1 MFNRFSGNSVRNYH
15 SYITENPTLHN
26 IGLASYTRNT
36 LANFGM
42 ERKNGQK
49 TLSRDINEYFDNQYN
64 TIKPQLLGDS
74 VTLSILRFEKE
85 TKRYF
90 LTTSDGAGERNLW
103 YTPSGNA
110 ATSLQNFQER
120 FDLWQKGFI
129 TDNDEKY
136 KLNYVWS
143 NIQNSLSGCI
153 TFDVD
158 YTVLSC
164 ATTSLVRLYFQSGGK
179 ASTERTIA
187 TAAGGMIAGVP
198 SRATGASYAYTPTQ
212 NAGIGVY
219 SGTENGGADNPE
231 NTVAAPMRMTYDPA
245 TNRWESGTQQMLFRL
260 LTPIDGVAIPDLPN
274 DVDATDLSEFYD
286 GPLSST
292 FNIGSGMPV
301 SIENGNPHLFGP
313 NSNGCGPSPKE
324 KVVMVNRTPRSYAKG
339 ELVIGS
345 LINGEWIP
353 IGLVPGT
360 TVSKKFNIE
369 WSNIQKYIVNA
380 SAYFRD
386 VSDNNDITP
395 ERYMDSVRFRFYDSI
410 TGLFNASA
418 LGACG
423 NSLQKI
429 KILNLLNL
437 DIDSYTINN
446 NGELSKINS
455 RGELEPIQNITTADV
470 PNYFINLNTTPGIT
484 GYWQF
489 YDADV
494 IKPNLCGNNPDS
506 RLKYTNISQAPKSYP
521 ETNDV
526 DPLSVTSSWGMY
538 FPDGYTSAS
547 VSKLKN
553 ASEGFSFWT
562 REFGPTFVYNGNS
575 QIDFSAEANITLNL
589 SVAGAA
595 IDIVGNKFDVTDN
608 NLYHLPAQIAL
619 NSSGNQTIISEL
631 WWRAQTYPG
640 NYANNALSYLIDP
653 YKGDFVVNANNKDI
667 FNLKPINAT
676 KVQFTPLSL
685 QLALC
690 STTVVPNTQE
700 ATSFNEQGG
709 YADLNLSLQS
719 QSWDYKAFGQ
729 AWQRLSG
736 FMGQPID
743 QNNILIPNGNVRGA
757 IPFGKILRRFG
768 TGTSFAAP
776 RRFEK
781 PDGGPGLL
789 PWSDGEEISNV
800 NGIIAAKAT
809 VSLPAGGQLELRT
822 NNNFG
827 LNAYGIVTGSNGQ
840 TSFISAGLFGLIPNS
855 TGGQTKVYDNVQ
867 WGASSTDDIRAFGTT
882 ALWCKITDHSPNT
895 IYDAR
900 YFAPLQFN
908 PSGESMDI
916 DVPVNPA
923 LTDGGTPTV
932 IPVGTPIN
940 KNYVAK
946 VQLQKINPIR
956 RNMLLTGGGFYYIK
970 RVIAADPSTIEILTA
985 EGDVQTGYSDDDI
998 ITFAGKMSAKFKV
1011 TRTDANGKIL
1021 EVQPAIDV
1029 INPATEKPYG
1039 LDAYGEFSSNPF
1051 SAGEPLTGNI
1061 TTENGGGAI
1070 IRLNGC
1076 KIIEKIEHDTIQEYG
1091 TKLLTPSDNNGGG
1104 DDNGYVRSS
1113 KSTTYSLST
1122 NKTGKYDIF
1131 LFFVNDIMNYPEN
1144 SNGANPQM
1152 NGPFAQY
1159 VNLEI
1164 SAN

>member
-1 MFNRFSGNSVRNYH
+1 MFNRSGGGSVRNYH

-42 ERKNGQK
+42 ERRNGQK
-49 TLSRDINEYFDNQYN
+49 TLSRDIDEYFDNQYS
-64 TIKPQLLGDS
+64 TIKSRLLGDS
-74 VTLSILRFEKE
+74 ATLSILKFEKE

-90 LTTSDGAGERNLW
+90 LTTSNGNGDRNLW
-103 YTPSGNA
+103 YTPSGSFSN
-110 ATSLQNFQER
+110 LQSFQSS

-129 TDNDEKY
+129 TDETEKY

-153 TFDVD
+153 TFNVD
-158 YTVLSC
+158 YTVLTC
-164 ATTSLVRLYFQSGGK
+164 EAKSLVRLYFQSGGK
-179 ASTERTIA
+179 ASTERSVA

-212 NAGIGVY
+212 EAGIGVY
-219 SGTENGGADNPE
+219 AGPSAGGADNAD

-260 LTPIDGVAIPDLPN
+260 LTDIDGVPVPDLPN
-274 DVDATDLSEFYD
+274 DVDATELSEFYD

-324 KVVMVNRTPRSYAKG
+324 KVVMVNRTPRSYSKG
-339 ELVIGS
+339 EIVIGS

-353 IGLVPGT
+353 IGFGPGR

-386 VSDNNDITP
+386 ESDNNDITP
-395 ERYMDSVRFRFYDSI
+395 EKYINSVRFKFYDSLA
-410 TGLFNASA
+410 GVFNASTLNA
-418 LGACG
+418 SG
-423 NSLQKI
+423 NDLSRVA
-429 KILNLLNL
+429 LLNL
-437 DIDSYTINN
+437 INKSPDSY
-446 NGELSKINS
+446 ELGDDGRIIIIPGSKEAI
-455 RGELEPIQNITTADV
+455 
-470 PNYFINLNTTPGIT
+470 PNYYVNMNLTLSTN

-489 YDADV
+489 FDADV

-506 RLKYTNISQAPKSYP
+506 RLKKTNIKQAPKDYP
-521 ETNDV
+521 DTNDI
-526 DPLSVTSSWGMY
+526 DPLRVTSSWGMY
-538 FPDGYTSAS
+538 FPDGYTSSS

-553 ASEGFSFWT
+553 TSEGFSFWT
-562 REFGPTFVYNGNS
+562 TKFGPTFVYNGSS
-575 QIDFSAEANITLNL
+575 QIDFSAEANTTLNL
-589 SVAGAA
+589 GDFYGPS
-595 IDIVGNKFDVTDN
+595 FDVSDN
-608 NLYHLPAQIAL
+608 NLYHFPAQIAL

-631 WWRAQTYPG
+631 WWRVQRSPG
-640 NYANNALSYLIDP
+640 NYTNNIISYLNDP
-653 YKGDFVVNANNKDI
+653 YKGDFVVNANNKDV
-667 FNLKPINAT
+667 FNLKPINST
-676 KVQFTPLSL
+676 SVQFTPLSL
-685 QLALC
+685 HLALC
-690 STTVVPNTQE
+690 STTVIPNTQE
-700 ATSFNEQGG
+700 ATLFNEQGG
-709 YADLNLSLQS
+709 YADLNLSLRS
-719 QSWDYKAFGQ
+719 QLWDYKAFGQ
-729 AWQRLSG
+729 AWTRLSRM
-736 FMGQPID
+736 MGQPID
-743 QNNILIPNGNVRGA
+743 QNNLLIPNGNVRGA

-768 TGTSFAAP
+768 TGTSFEAP

-789 PWSDGEEISNV
+789 PWVNGDEISNV

-822 NNNFG
+822 TNNFG
-827 LNAYGIVTGSNGQ
+827 LNAYGIVRGQ
-840 TSFISAGLFGLIPNS
+840 DGGTSFTFGGLFGLIPNS
-855 TGGQTKVYDNVQ
+855 NGGQSKVYDYVQ

-908 PSGESMDI
+908 PSGASMDI
-916 DVPVNPA
+916 EVPVNPPS
-923 LTDGGTPTV
+923 TNGGSPTV
-932 IPVGTPIN
+932 IAVGTRIN
-940 KNYVAK
+940 KDYIRKIEVN
-946 VQLQKINPIR
+946 KINPIR

-970 RVIAADPSTIEILTA
+970 RVIGVDPSTIEILTA
-985 EGDVQTGYSDDDI
+985 QGDTQTGYSDGEI
-998 ITFAGKMSAKFKV
+998 ITFPGKVSAKFKI
-1011 TRTDANGKIL
+1011 TKTDQDGKIL
-1021 EVQPAIDV
+1021 TVELATDV
-1029 INPATEKPYG
+1029 TNPQTDSPYG
-1039 LDAYGEFSSNPF
+1039 LDAYGEFSNNPF
-1051 SAGEPLTGNI
+1051 SRGEPLIGSI
-1061 TTENGGGAI
+1061 SSEKGGGAI
-1070 IRLNGC
+1070 VRLHGC
-1076 KIIEKIEHDTIQEYG
+1076 KVIEKIGYDKLEEYG
-1091 TKLLTPSDNNGGG
+1091 TKALTPPDNDGGG

-1113 KSTTYSLST
+1113 RSTTYSLPT

-1144 SNGANPQM
+1144 SNGANGQL

>member
-36 LANFGM
+36 LENFGM

-49 TLSRDINEYFDNQYN
+49 TLSRDINEYFDNAYS
-64 TIKPQLLGDS
+64 TLKPKLLGDS

-90 LTTSDGAGERNLW
+90 LTTSDGNGERNLW

-129 TDNDEKY
+129 TDNEEKY

-158 YTVLSC
+158 YTVLTC
-164 ATTSLVRLYFQSGGK
+164 EATSLVRLYFQSGGK
-179 ASTERTIA
+179 ASTERTVA

-231 NTVAAPMRMTYDPA
+231 NTVAAPMRMSYDPA

-260 LTPIDGVAIPDLPN
+260 LTDIDGVSIPDLPN
-274 DVDATDLSEFYD
+274 NVDATDLSEFYD

-324 KVVMVNRTPRSYAKG
+324 KVVMVNRTPRSYSKG
-339 ELVIGS
+339 EIVIGS

-353 IGLVPGT
+353 MGFGPGR

-386 VSDNNDITP
+386 ASDNTDITP
-395 ERYMDSVRFRFYDSI
+395 ERYMDHVRFKFYDSLA
-410 TGLFNASA
+410 GVYNASILSA
-418 LGACG
+418 SG
-423 NSLQKI
+423 NDLSKLI
-429 KILNLLNL
+429 LLNL
-437 DIDSYTINN
+437 INASPDSYELGIYGNIVINT
-446 NGELSKINS
+446 ESVQSI
-455 RGELEPIQNITTADV
+455 
-470 PNYFINLNTTPGIT
+470 PNYFVNMNLTPHPT

-489 YDADV
+489 FDADV

-506 RLKYTNISQAPKSYP
+506 RLKYTNISEAPKSYP

-553 ASEGFSFWT
+553 TLEGLSFWT
-562 REFGPTFVYNGNS
+562 KEFGPTFVYNESS
-575 QIDFSAEANITLNL
+575 QIDFSEAANITLNL

-595 IDIVGNKFDVTDN
+595 IDIVGNKFNVTDN
-608 NLYHLPAQIAL
+608 NLYHFPSQIAL

-631 WWRAQTYPG
+631 WWRVQRSAG
-640 NYANNALSYLIDP
+640 NYANNIFSYLIDP
-653 YKGDFVVNANNKDI
+653 YKGDFVVNANNKDV
-667 FNLKPINAT
+667 FNLKPVNPT

-690 STTVVPNTQE
+690 STTVIPNTQE
-700 ATSFNEQGG
+700 ATLFNEQGG

-719 QSWDYKAFGQ
+719 QSWDYKAFGK

-743 QNNILIPNGNVRGA
+743 QNNILVQNGNVRGA
-757 IPFGKILRRFG
+757 VPFGKLLRRFG

-789 PWSDGEEISNV
+789 PWADGEEISNV

-827 LNAYGIVTGSNGQ
+827 LNAYGIVTGSAGQ
-840 TSFISAGLFGLIPNS
+840 TSFISAGMFGLIPNS
-855 TGGQTKVYDNVQ
+855 TGGQTKVYDYVQ

-882 ALWCKITDHSPNT
+882 ALWCKVTDHSPNT

-908 PSGESMDI
+908 PSGAEMDI
-916 DVPVNPA
+916 DVPVSPPA
-923 LTDGGTPTV
+923 AGTIGEALNLTAIA
-932 IPVGTPIN
+932 IPVGTIIN
-940 KNYVAK
+940 KNYTRK
-946 VQLQKINPIR
+946 VELKKINPIR
-956 RNMLLTGGGFYYIK
+956 RNMLLSGGGFYYIK
-970 RVIAADPSTIEILTA
+970 RVIAADPRTIEILTA

-1011 TRTDANGKIL
+1011 TKTDANGKIL
-1021 EVQPAIDV
+1021 EVQPATDV
-1029 INPATEKPYG
+1029 INPATDKPYG

-1070 IRLNGC
+1070 IRLHGC
-1076 KIIEKIEHDTIQEYG
+1076 KIIEKIGHDTIQEYG
-1091 TKLLTPSDNNGGG
+1091 TKMLTPSDNNGGG